1 MAQFSAEG
9 IGDNIEFTAVA
20 IGDYTI
26 FLSHPDNT
34 SANDTE
40 FNKYPNNQ
48 NGRDG
53 SGRTARKFLIRVDK
67 NTDLVELNGLEFT
80 DPGQI
85 TADKPW
91 KETRNVQR
99 IFKLKLRTNDTNTMI
114 KVRWF

>member
-1 MAQFSAEG
+1 MAYANEG

-20 IGDYTI
+20 IGEYTV
-26 FLSHPDNT
+26 FLQHNDNT
-34 SANDTE
+34 SSNDTE

-48 NGRDG
+48 DGRDG
-53 SGRTARKFLIRVDK
+53 SGRTARKFVIRVDK

-91 KETRNVQR
+91 REERNPPR
-99 IFKLKLRTNDTNTMI
+99 IFKMKLRTNDTNTMI

>member
-1 MAQFSAEG
+1 MSSYGSEA

-20 IGDYTI
+20 IGDYEV
-26 FLSHPDNT
+26 FLQHNDNT

-53 SGRTARKFLIRVDK
+53 SGKTARKFVIRTDK
-67 NTDLVELNGLEFT
+67 NVDLVKLNGLEFT

-85 TADKPW
+85 TGDKPW
-91 KETRNVQR
+91 REERNVPR
-99 IFKLKLRTNDTNTMI
+99 IFKMLLRTTIENTTI